1 MKTFRG
7 EHWKSLTLCHVSLN
21 VNDGGKEV
29 KKSAYPVKTLSVSV
43 RVECAGVSLAGLFN
57 SSVVLLLLRG
67 AQKRSALS
75 QRTEWEN
82 ARA

>member
-1 MKTFRG
+1 MTV
-7 EHWKSLTLCHVSLN
+7 E
-21 VNDGGKEV
+21 KEV
-29 KKSAYPVKTLSVSV
+29 KKNTYPDKTLSVSV

-67 AQKRSALS
+67 VQKCSALS
-75 QRTEWEN
+75 QSTEWETA